1 MKVAKKPSK
10 DISGVGALIY
20 STSTQRYL
28 FLLRDNCKFSGTW
41 GLAGGK
47 VEDNEV
53 LLESLYREL
62 EEELGYDF
70 KNSKVIPLEKFTSEN
85 NRFTY
90 HTFLIP
96 VYEEFVPLLNN
107 EHKGYCWVG
116 IADHPT
122 PLHPGV
128 WRTFKFKA
136 VIDKITTLESIL

>member
-1 MKVAKKPSK
+1 MKVAKKSSK

-62 EEELGYDF
+62 EEELGYNF

-96 VYEEFVPLLNN
+96 VYEEFVPFLND

-116 IADHPT
+116 INDHPT

-136 VIDKITTLESIL
+136 IIDKITTLESIL